1 MDESLLTMLSQFGA
15 AGLIGVL
22 WILER
27 RHAAARDRQLDES
40 HQRLIA
46 QSHEIEA
53 LLGVIK
59 DDTRAISSLESSQQ
73 RLVSLLEAL
82 SKRAGVKS
90 LQLARRDAR
99 S

>member
-27 RHAAARDRQLDES
+27 RHAASRDRQLDES

-46 QSHEIEA
+46 QSREIDA
-53 LLGVIK
+53 LLQVVK
-59 DDTRAISSLESSQQ
+59 DNTRAISAMESAQQ
-73 RLVSLLEAL
+73 RLITLLEAL
-82 SKRAGVKS
+82 NKRAGVKS
-90 LQLARRDAR
+90 LQIARREAR
-99 S
+99 